1 MILPR
6 ISSAAVGGMAGHDS
20 ILASLLR
27 VPLFGGLRPLQITEI
42 ARQAERVRF
51 RPGSVIAQAGQT
63 ADGAHLIVSG
73 SAEKRADGSPD
84 AAEQIEAGSLISE
97 LAMFIEY
104 APASTI
110 VAVERI
116 HGLRITRA
124 ALHEQMSADPALARH
139 FEGIFIERLQKAIA
153 DAWEVD
159 RLLEARAA
167 LVQAV

>member
-1 MILPR
+1 MT
-6 ISSAAVGGMAGHDS
+6 GHNS

-42 ARQAERVRF
+42 GRQAERVRF
-51 RPGSVIAQAGQT
+51 RPGSVVAQAGQA

-73 SAEKRADGSPD
+73 SAEKRTEGSPD
-84 AAEQIEAGSLISE
+84 AAEQVETGSLISE
-97 LAMFIEY
+97 LAMFVEY

-110 VAVERI
+110 VAVEGI
-116 HGLRITRA
+116 HALRITRA

-139 FEGIFIERLQKAIA
+139 FEDIFVERLKQAFA
-153 DAWEVD
+153 DVREVD

-167 LVQAV
+167 LAQAV